1 MVDEERREGRGRIGA
16 EIYEQVEK
24 LISEEKLTRTE
35 AFQRLSDATGRR
47 PGTVAAN
54 YYRVARQRGAKLQPR
69 VRRGVGRPRRAGRPA
84 GGGDSQA
91 VVGRAMAALDELAG
105 LVRRQEQELVRLRDE
120 NTQFDQIR
128 KLMKR
133 VK

>member
-1 MVDEERREGRGRIGA
+1 
-16 EIYEQVEK
+16 
-24 LISEEKLTRTE
+24 
-35 AFQRLSDATGRR
+35 
-47 PGTVAAN
+47 
-54 YYRVARQRGAKLQPR
+54 YRVARQRGATLQPR
-69 VRRGVGRPRRAGRPA
+69 VRRGAGRPRRAGRPA
-84 GGGDSQA
+84 GGAGDAQA
-91 VVGRAMAALDELAG
+91 VLGRALSALDELGG